1 MNYRFLRSFCLLVI
15 ITCLLHSCKHKEKEG
30 TKKPVAKVSAK
41 PTSIPESKKTPG
53 SPGSLEQKLGLTK
66 KQIRDNKLYAFVE
79 DWYGTPYK
87 YGGCQKS
94 GVDCSCF
101 TNVLYETVYGK
112 KIARSAAD
120 MFLSCEQVTLEEVKQ
135 GDLMFFKI
143 GGNKISHVGV
153 FLKGKLFVH
162 SSTSLGVSINSVDEA
177 YYKKYFFC
185 AGKVKHS

>member
-1 MNYRFLRSFCLLVI
+1 MNTFRFRSILALVI
-15 ITCLLHSCKHKEKEG
+15 ITGMLYSCKHKEKEA
-30 TKKPVAKVSAK
+30 KRPVAKVNPK
-41 PTSIPESKKTPG
+41 PVPNVEGKKTPG
-53 SPGSLEQKLGLTK
+53 SAGSLEQKLGISK
-66 KQIRDNKLYAFVE
+66 KQIHDNKLYAFID

-112 KIARSAAD
+112 RIARSAAD
-120 MFLSCEQVTLEEVKQ
+120 MFLACDQVTMQDVKQ

-143 GGNKISHVGV
+143 GGNKITHVGV

-162 SSTSLGVSINSVDEA
+162 SSTSLGVSINSVEEA

-185 AGKVKHS
+185 AGKIKHS